1 MIDTLLPS
9 VSPTRRNP
17 IIALLAVLMSC
28 LDRRLRLVVITIRW
42 LNGEL
47 PSVKAARFEAELQ
60 RINTALANCG
70 LADITDEFCD
80 AADAITHMAD
90 HIRVLEQ
97 AWNQLGEPED
107 YADHADNVF
116 EVTP

>member
-1 MIDTLLPS
+1 MLTA
-9 VSPTRRNP
+9 RRNP
-17 IIALLAVLMSC
+17 FVALLALLLSF
-28 LDRRLRLVVITIRW
+28 LDRRLRPIVITVRW
-42 LNGEL
+42 LNGEM
-47 PSVKAARFEAELQ
+47 PSVRAARFEAELQ
-60 RINTALANCG
+60 RIHSALAHCG
-70 LADITDEFCD
+70 LAGITDEFHD

-90 HIRVLEQ
+90 HIRTLER